1 MSITFQQGTKLY
13 IDDGTNRYEIVVS
26 SASANQT
33 YKETSR
39 SVKTIHTPNVVADT
53 FTTEKGTANLTFSC
67 YIGSGEVEGSILD
80 LFGFV
85 LDTGKYRL
93 STSNNILNT
102 ADIYIDAGN
111 TVYKLDTCV
120 GSNISFKLSRK
131 EILSVEVTA
140 TAVELIA
147 GATLPSTGTLY
158 LQNLSSFYNDTID
171 IAGFTGV
178 VGVSCELTR
187 NVRWVSKK
195 SIHDIGSLYLPKAP
209 ILESLALSGTITKN
223 KKDNV
228 ASYSNTG
235 VPIVIDYGDTF
246 SINLDACNTTDRWE
260 MGSIHKSITD
270 YKLLP
275 TATDIYITI

>member
-13 IDDGTNRYEIVVS
+13 IDNGTNRYEIAVS
-26 SASANQT
+26 SATANQT

-39 SVKTIHTPNVVADT
+39 SVKTIHSPNVVADT
-53 FTTEKGTANLTFSC
+53 FTTEKGAANLTFTC
-67 YIGSGEVEGSILD
+67 YIGSGEVEGSILE

-85 LDTGKYRL
+85 LGSGKYRL

-120 GSNISFKLSRK
+120 GSNMSFKLSRK

-147 GATLPSTGTLY
+147 GASMPSTGTLY
-158 LQNLSSFYNDTID
+158 LQNLSSIYNDTID
-171 IAGFTGV
+171 ISGFTDI

-187 NVRWVSKK
+187 SIRWVSQK
-195 SIHDIGSLYLPKAP
+195 SIHDIGSIYKPKTP
-209 ILESLALSGTITKN
+209 MLESLAISGTITKN

-228 ASYSNTG
+228 ASYSNSG
-235 VPIVIDYGDTF
+235 VPVIIDYGDTF
-246 SINLDACNTTDRWE
+246 SIHLDACNTTDRWE
-260 MGSIHKSITD
+260 MGATHKSITD
-270 YKLLP
+270 YKLMP
-275 TATDIYITI
+275 TATDTYITI